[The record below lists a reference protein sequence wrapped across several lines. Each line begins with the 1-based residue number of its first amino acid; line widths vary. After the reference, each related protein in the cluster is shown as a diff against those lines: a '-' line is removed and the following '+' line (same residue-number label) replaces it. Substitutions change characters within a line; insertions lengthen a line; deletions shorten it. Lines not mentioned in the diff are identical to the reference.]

1 MPRELRGNKAGAGP
15 VCIRVMAFAGRLHP
29 LLLHFPIALIIVAA
43 VAEVIAILTAFRA
56 WHAVAVANVRAGAVF
71 AVATAITGWL
81 MASSS
86 VVDDVRTLDW
96 HRWIGTTAAVAI
108 IGAALATAGADR
120 QSPTVRWLYRIALFW
135 AAALVGVTGHLGARL
150 VWGADFLRP

>member
-1 MPRELRGNKAGAGP
+1 MPRVPWGNKPGAGP

-29 LLLHFPIALIIVAA
+29 LLLHFPIALIVVAA
-43 VAEVIAILTAFRA
+43 IAELMGMLTTVRT
-56 WHAVAVANVRAGAVF
+56 WHAVAVANVRAGAMF

-96 HRWIGTTAAVAI
+96 HRWIGTAAAVAI
-108 IGAALATAGADR
+108 IGTALATAGADR
-120 QSPTVRWLYRIALFW
+120 QSPTVRWLYRIALFF

>member
-1 MPRELRGNKAGAGP
+1 MDDQTPPVRPGSVSAYARGRVGNKPRAGP
-15 VCIRVMAFAGRLHP
+15 IYVGVMAFAGRLHP

-43 VAEVIAILTAFRA
+43 IAELTAMLTTVRA

-81 MASSS
+81 MASSA

-96 HRWIGTTAAVAI
+96 HRWMGTTAAVAI
-108 IGAALATAGADR
+108 IG
-120 QSPTVRWLYRIALFW
+120 
-135 AAALVGVTGHLGARL
+135 
-150 VWGADFLRP
+150 